1 MPDWLTGPWGRACL
15 VVVGFVACGALA
27 GVIWNAWWEPPSG
40 VAYQGTWLLDPA
52 GPDVALSGTALY
64 VALAFPVGL
73 LLGVLVSA
81 VPRHEVPT
89 LVGVVVGSALA
100 AWVMYSIGHLLG
112 PPDPRVLAAGEA
124 DFTTIPSD
132 LVVATA
138 DDTRNPLRSPALLAW
153 PLGAV
158 TGLAVSYL
166 LGPRTSRQGG

>member
-40 VAYQGTWLLDPA
+40 VAYQGMWLLDPA

-73 LLGVLVSA
+73 VLGVVVSA
-81 VPRHEVPT
+81 VPRHEVAT

-124 DFTTIPSD
+124 DFTT
-132 LVVATA
+132 
-138 DDTRNPLRSPALLAW
+138 
-153 PLGAV
+153 
-158 TGLAVSYL
+158 
-166 LGPRTSRQGG
+166 SRQTSWWQRRRHAQPPAISRPARLAPRRSHRIGRELSPRPAHISRAG